1 MQINAAASA
10 PPHVFIRR
18 NRSRGA
24 RLRRAPYNVASC
36 KLVPPRATSGE
47 EIVNVSI
54 WLAAVSIVVWLSYF
68 CIIPEDVEISVA
80 RTHAY
85 ANYTSMKQRVF
96 KRRSLK
102 KPCFILSLFH
112 FYRHQVVSCLP
123 RPRLPP
129 STSPSTHSLFSYH
142 HFVRW
147 TGDNASFVAIGT
159 RCVYEKLIRFD
170 QWRLIAILIA
180 AWNLD
185 TVIKDG
191 IPRTKSSRQRAKEQ
205 TVCSDNRQ
213 FRAAW
218 SWMGSVNCFCSSL

>member
-102 KPCFILSLFH
+102 KPCFILSFFSFLSASSSFLLA
-112 FYRHQVVSCLP
+112 QTS
-123 RPRLPP
+123 PP
-129 STSPSTHSLFSYH
+129 SLHLSLHPLPFLLS
-142 HFVRW
+142 
-147 TGDNASFVAIGT
+147 SF
-159 RCVYEKLIRFD
+159 RSMN
-170 QWRLIAILIA
+170 WR
-180 AWNLD
+180 
-185 TVIKDG
+185 
-191 IPRTKSSRQRAKEQ
+191 
-205 TVCSDNRQ
+205 
-213 FRAAW
+213 
-218 SWMGSVNCFCSSL
+218 